1 MLWVNGMLCVLLKLC
16 VRLEYGVIR
25 KLKRILLGK
34 KKRDVL
40 SFKRLENGKVLNFNS
55 HCETCR
61 RLRGP
66 EKKYQL
72 CC

>member
-1 MLWVNGMLCVLLKLC
+1 MLWVSGMLCVLLKLC

-25 KLKRILLGK
+25 KLKRILLE

-55 HCETCR
+55 HCEMCR
-61 RLRGP
+61 RLRET
-66 EKKYQL
+66 EKRYQL